1 MEKAGDILGKL
12 FKELP
17 LSGKREYLSKGAS
30 LFERWKDI
38 AGEEIA
44 SRSSIREIER
54 GCLIVEVEHSG
65 ISQLIMMKKKAIIR
79 TLKKK
84 YPSLEI
90 HTIRTLTERDNRKK
104 KRRAPAVDHTEGA
117 EGEGKKEKINTVKKM
132 ETEGLLRNIEDTQLK
147 SALERLKKTL
157 EKKKK
162 TAY

>member
-17 LSGKREYLSKGAS
+17 LSGKREYLSKVAS
-30 LFERWKDI
+30 VFNRWKDI

-44 SRSSIREIER
+44 SRSGIKEIER

-65 ISQLIMMKKKAIIR
+65 ISQLIMMRKKAIIQ

-90 HTIRTLTERDNRKK
+90 HTIRTLTKRDIRKK
-104 KRRAPAVDHTEGA
+104 KRRDPIVEYNHTEENGS
-117 EGEGKKEKINTVKKM
+117 KEQKNTVKKK
-132 ETEGLLRNIEDTQLK
+132 ETDSLLHKIEDTQLK
-147 SALERLKKTL
+147 NALEKLKSTL
-157 EKKKK
+157 EKKK
-162 TAY
+162 TLY